1 MYAVNLADWTT
12 YKDDFELR
20 WLLEPVVEK
29 RYLCCERERLD
40 GMALPISCDETR
52 ANAIVTLIRRRFHR
66 NRFRIYQSKTGRG
79 GWKRI

>member
-1 MYAVNLADWTT
+1 VYAVNLTDWMT
-12 YKDDFELR
+12 YKDDFELGL
-20 WLLEPVVEK
+20 LLEPIVE
-29 RYLCCERERLD
+29 RRVIECERQRLD
-40 GMALPISCDETR
+40 GMALPLLCDETR

>member
-1 MYAVNLADWTT
+1 MYAVNLTDWMT
-12 YKDDFELR
+12 YKDDFELGL
-20 WLLEPVVEK
+20 LLEPIVE
-29 RYLCCERERLD
+29 RRVIECERQRLD
-40 GMALPISCDETR
+40 GMALPLLCDETR

>member
-1 MYAVNLADWTT
+1 MT
-12 YKDDFELR
+12 YKDDFELGL
-20 WLLEPVVEK
+20 LLEPVIEK
-29 RYLCCERERLD
+29 RVIECERQQWD